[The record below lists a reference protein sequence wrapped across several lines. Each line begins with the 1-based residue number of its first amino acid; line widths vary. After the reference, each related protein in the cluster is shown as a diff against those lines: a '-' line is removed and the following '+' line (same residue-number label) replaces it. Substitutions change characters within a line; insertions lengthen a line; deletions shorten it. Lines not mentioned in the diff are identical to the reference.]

1 MSHMRGN
8 SHVCFFEDGAELRP
22 ASDRSVDR
30 GMCSM
35 GGSKPGHT
43 CREEVH
49 PGRLRADPAARAG
62 LFRGMPGTR
71 RNTSAACGAEG
82 CTAPGEEGRKRRGD
96 RKNIDWAGGA
106 VVDMPPPRS
115 RRRDEY
121 GYFLR
126 SGRRSYCF
134 CRKKTPRRDRCLVYR
149 APFAAS
155 LFLFIFFPLAFLCSV
170 KCSRYTYVL
179 CDPEML

>member
-1 MSHMRGN
+1 MRTGTATAGDAAG
-8 SHVCFFEDGAELRP
+8 EPGLRGSVRHRRSDFPKTRRKQLVLRSNP
-22 ASDRSVDR
+22 AVYT
-30 GMCSM
+30 GLL
-35 GGSKPGHT
+35 
-43 CREEVH
+43 REVW
-49 PGRLRADPAARAG
+49 
-62 LFRGMPGTR
+62 PGTR
-71 RNTSAACGAEG
+71 RSTPTACGAEG

-134 CRKKTPRRDRCLVYR
+134 CRKKTPRRDRCLVCR

-155 LFLFIFFPLAFLCSV
+155 LFLFIFFSLAFLCSV

-179 CDPEML
+179 CDPCDPEML

>member
-1 MSHMRGN
+1 MFLRRRGRTPPGVRPIGRSGDVLN
-8 SHVCFFEDGAELRP
+8 GRQQAGAYLP
-22 ASDRSVDR
+22 GGGAPRSTTSGSGGPR
-30 GMCSM
+30 GIIPGYAGYAQEYPCCVRS
-35 GGSKPGHT
+35 GG
-43 CREEVH
+43 V
-49 PGRLRADPAARAG
+49 
-62 LFRGMPGTR
+62 
-71 RNTSAACGAEG
+71 
-82 CTAPGEEGRKRRGD
+82 TAPGEEGRKRRRD

-106 VVDMPPPRS
+106 VVDMPHPRS

-179 CDPEML
+179 CDPCDPEML